1 MKTMISNIKTL
12 AALLITGAAFTA
24 CSSSNDDIIEQQ
36 PVNPTEPKVYTMT
49 IQASKGSDAT
59 TRALTLEGK
68 TLTATWKTGETVD
81 VYKVTEEDGD
91 NVYTNVGKLTA
102 QADGETATLS
112 GNLTG
117 TFAVNDHFALFFNGG
132 NFDYENQ
139 TGTLEGIA
147 SKYDYA
153 KGEAKVTAIDG
164 SNITVVD
171 WTDNTKS
178 DVIFTNQ
185 QAIVKFTLKDKDTDQ
200 PISVRTL
207 KLHDHTRNINESDN
221 YISTGSKQRDL
232 IITRATS
239 GSEFFVALN
248 TKGDL
253 NNLSLTATDPD
264 LNPGKY
270 IYEKTGSVT
279 FTKGKYYEV
288 TVKMTKQTENIVDMA
303 DISDRQAYDNAYT
316 AQNGDVLTGVAVTD
330 EANDYYDDISI
341 SIADGAT
348 VTLRN
353 LTINPESGSNH
364 VAINCLGDA
373 TIILEGTNTITGS
386 NAIAAPEGK
395 TLTIKGSGSL
405 TATGGIKGG
414 YISIEDGTITA
425 TGSNS
430 NAGIG
435 AANDI
440 TISGGTINAT
450 GGSSAAGIGSGN
462 YGTCGKITISGGT
475 IIATGDGEAAGIG
488 AGFNGTCGNITIN
501 SGSVTATG
509 GDRAAGIG
517 CGIFG
522 DCGNITIAK
531 NITSVTAKHG
541 GLGTTSYTAPYSI
554 GVGSDDADFHEN
566 PKCACGTITFD
577 IQEFTP
583 TWVPGTDEDY
593 PNSWTYSPEPVS
605 GTNYGGL
612 KLTISGDTWTL
623 TPSN

>member
-1 MKTMISNIKTL
+1 MERLKHFSL
-12 AALLITGAAFTA
+12 AALLMAGAAFTA
-24 CSSSNDDIIEQQ
+24 CSSEDSSVIEQ
-36 PVNPTEPKVYTMT
+36 PVNPTEPKTYTLT
-49 IQASKGSDAT
+49 IQATKGGDDAT
-59 TRALTLEGK
+59 TRALSFSGTKLI
-68 TLTATWKTGETVD
+68 ATWKKNETVD
-81 VYKVTEEDGD
+81 VYKVTVEAGS
-91 NVYTNVGKLTA
+91 NVYTSVGTLTA

-117 TFAVNDHFALFFNGG
+117 TFAEDDHLALFFNGG
-132 NFDYENQ
+132 IFDYKNQ

-153 KGEAKVTAIDG
+153 KGEAKVTAIDD

-171 WTDNTKS
+171 WNDNTKS
-178 DVIFTNQ
+178 NVIFTNQ
-185 QAIVKFTLKDKDTDQ
+185 QAIVKFTLKDNAGN

-207 KLHDHTRNINESDN
+207 KLHDHTRKINVLQK
-221 YISTGSKQRDL
+221 YISGGSEQKDL

-248 TKGDL
+248 TMGDL

-270 IYEKTGSVT
+270 IYKKTGKVT
-279 FTKGKYYEV
+279 FTNGKYYEV
-288 TVKMTKQTENIVDMA
+288 TVKMTKLTENIVDMA
-303 DISDRQAYDNAYT
+303 DISDSWAYPNNAYT
-316 AQNGDVLTGVAVTD
+316 AQNGDVLTGKAVID
-330 EANDYYDDISI
+330 NPEYYDDIKI

-353 LTINPESGSNH
+353 LTINPASGSDH
-364 VAINCLGDA
+364 VAINCLGNA

-395 TLTIKGSGSL
+395 TLTIEGSGSL

-414 YISIEDGTITA
+414 YITIENVTITA
-425 TGSNS
+425 TGSNN

-450 GGSSAAGIGSGN
+450 GGSLAAGIGSGN
-462 YGTCGKITISGGT
+462 QGTCGNITINGGT
-475 IIATGDGEAAGIG
+475 IEATGSGDAAGIG
-488 AGFNGTCGNITIN
+488 SSYNGTCRNITIN

-509 GDRAAGIG
+509 GERGAGIG
-517 CGIFG
+517 CGIYG
-522 DCGNITIAK
+522 HCGTITIAK
-531 NITSVTAKHG
+531 TITNVTATHG
-541 GLGTTSYTAPYSI
+541 GLGTTTIYTTPYSI
-554 GVGSDDADFHEN
+554 GVGSDDADYHTSI
-566 PKCACGTITFD
+566 PTVSCGD
-577 IQEFTP
+577 IIFGTDVKTFTP
-583 TWVPGTDEDY
+583 VWNYDGTN
-593 PNSWTYSPEPVS
+593 PTFWTYSPEPVS

-612 KLTISGDTWTL
+612 TLTISGDTWTL
-623 TPSN
+623 VPAN

>member
-1 MKTMISNIKTL
+1 MKKKHLCL
-12 AALLITGAAFTA
+12 AALFIASAALTA
-24 CSSSNDDIIEQQ
+24 CSSEDSSVIEQ
-36 PVNPTEPKVYTMT
+36 PVNPTEPKTYTLT
-49 IQASKGSDAT
+49 IQATKGGDDAT
-59 TRALTLEGK
+59 TRALSFSGTKLI
-68 TLTATWKTGETVD
+68 ATWKKNETVD
-81 VYKVTEEDGD
+81 VYKVTEESGD
-91 NVYTNVGKLTA
+91 NVYTSVGTLTA

-117 TFAVNDHFALFFNGG
+117 TFAEDDHLALFFNGG

-353 LTINPESGSNH
+353 LTINPESGSSH
-364 VAINCLGDA
+364 VAINCLGNA

-395 TLTIKGSGSL
+395 TLTIEGSGSL

-414 YISIEDGTITA
+414 YITIENVTITA
-425 TGSNS
+425 TGSNN

-450 GGSSAAGIGSGN
+450 GGSLAAGIGSSN
-462 YGTCGKITISGGT
+462 QGTCGKITINGGT
-475 IIATGDGEAAGIG
+475 IEATGSGDAAGIG
-488 AGFNGTCGNITIN
+488 SSYNGTCGNITIN

-509 GDRAAGIG
+509 GERGAGIG
-517 CGIFG
+517 CGIYG
-522 DCGNITIAK
+522 HCGTITIAK
-531 NITSVTAKHG
+531 TITNVTATHG
-541 GLGTTSYTAPYSI
+541 GLGTTTIYTTPYSI
-554 GVGSDDADFHEN
+554 GVGSDEADYHTSI
-566 PKCACGTITFD
+566 PTVSCGD
-577 IQEFTP
+577 IIFGTDVKTFTP
-583 TWVPGTDEDY
+583 VWNYDGTN
-593 PNSWTYSPEPVS
+593 PTFWTYSPEPVS

-612 KLTISGDTWTL
+612 TLTISGDTWTL
-623 TPSN
+623 VPAN